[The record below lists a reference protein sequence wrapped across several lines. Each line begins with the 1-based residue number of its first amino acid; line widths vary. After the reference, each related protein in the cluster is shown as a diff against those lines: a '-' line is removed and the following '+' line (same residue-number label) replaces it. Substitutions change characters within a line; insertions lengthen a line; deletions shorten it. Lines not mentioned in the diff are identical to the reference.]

1 MKISLDS
8 GYPVASNTQVSKES
22 SLTHFFQ
29 PFNESYQ
36 AHLNHRDLCCIAHE
50 DPRISVIRSIN
61 L

>member
-8 GYPVASNTQVSKES
+8 GYPVPSNTQVSKES

-29 PFNESYQ
+29 PFNANYKT
-36 AHLNHRDLCCIAHE
+36 HLNQRNLCSISRE
-50 DPRISVIRSIN
+50 DPRISAIRSIY